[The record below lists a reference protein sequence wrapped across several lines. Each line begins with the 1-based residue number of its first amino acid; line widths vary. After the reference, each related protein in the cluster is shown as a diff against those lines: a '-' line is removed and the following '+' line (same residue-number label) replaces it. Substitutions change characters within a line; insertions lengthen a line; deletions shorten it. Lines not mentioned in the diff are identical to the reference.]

1 MNSSANSNVKPLKER
16 IATLAVFLANGFGIG
31 AWAVEVPRIKEQ
43 LALSDASLG
52 IALFAFA
59 LGAIVAM
66 PLAGRL
72 APRLGSGRATAL
84 LGVAFFIALPLPALA
99 PNFALLCLVLLLL
112 GAANGAM
119 DVSMNGH
126 ASSIET
132 VWGTPIMSSFH
143 AAWSAGG
150 LLGAATGAMIQK
162 GGIGVA
168 GGLLLPDVL
177 IGVLIFSAAT
187 LALRDV
193 GPRAKAPSSSGFAL
207 PDAGVMKLAAL
218 AFLCMM
224 TEGAVADWSA
234 VFLRSVLHGEAS
246 VAALGYSAFA
256 FSMAACR
263 IIGDVSVHRLGSSA
277 VVRLGGLIAAGGLAL
292 VLGLPNTV
300 TACVGFAL
308 VGIGLANIV
317 PVIFSAA
324 GRSTA
329 TPAMGVSMAATAG
342 YAGFL
347 VGPPLIGFGAG
358 LVGLRLALGVLVV
371 ATLFVCVFGGRAIRG
386 AGVSVAAGR
395 NQSVAESSVE

>member
-1 MNSSANSNVKPLKER
+1 MKPTRER
-16 IATLAVFLANGFGIG
+16 LATLAVFLANGFGIG
-31 AWAVEVPRIKEQ
+31 AWAVEVPRIKEH
-43 LALSDASLG
+43 LSLSDTALG
-52 IALFAFA
+52 MALFAFA

-84 LGVAFFIALPLPALA
+84 LGAAFVVALPLPALM
-99 PNFALLCLVLLLL
+99 PNFALLCFVLLLL
-112 GAANGAM
+112 GAANGAL

-126 ASSIET
+126 ASTIET
-132 VWGTPIMSSFH
+132 VWKSPIMSSFH

-150 LLGAATGAMIQK
+150 LLGAATGAMLQK
-162 GGIGVA
+162 WSVGVA
-168 GGLLLPDVL
+168 GGLMVPDVFIAAL
-177 IGVLIFSAAT
+177 ILTAAAF
-187 LALRDV
+187 ALRDL
-193 GPRAKAPSSSGFAL
+193 GPRAEPAASGFAL

-224 TEGAVADWSA
+224 MEGGVADWSA
-234 VFLRSVLHGEAS
+234 VFLRSVLNGDAS
-246 VAALGYSAFA
+246 IAALGYSAFA

-263 IIGDVSVHRLGSSA
+263 IIGDVSVRRLGPA
-277 VVRLGGLIAAGGLAL
+277 TVVGLGGLLSASGLAL
-292 VLGLPNTV
+292 VLGFPTAL

-308 VGIGLANIV
+308 VGLGLANIV

-329 TPAMGVSMAATAG
+329 TPAVGVSMAATAG

-358 LVGLRLALGVLVV
+358 LMGLRLALGVLVI
-371 ATLFVCVFGGRAIRG
+371 AAFVVCLLGSKAVRG
-386 AGVSVAAGR
+386 
-395 NQSVAESSVE
+395 VELVPAVD

>member
-1 MNSSANSNVKPLKER
+1 
-16 IATLAVFLANGFGIG
+16 
-31 AWAVEVPRIKEQ
+31 
-43 LALSDASLG
+43 LG

-59 LGAIVAM
+59 LGAIVTM

-72 APRLGSGRATAL
+72 TPRLGSGRATAL
-84 LGVAFFIALPLPALA
+84 FGAAFFVVLPLPALA
-99 PNFALLCLVLLLL
+99 PSFPLLWLVLLLL

-132 VWGTPIMSSFH
+132 AWGSPIMSSFH

-150 LLGAATGAMIQK
+150 LLGAATGGMIQK
-162 GGIGVA
+162 GGIGVV
-168 GGLLLPDVL
+168 GGLLLPDIL
-177 IGVLIFSAAT
+177 IGILIFSAAA
-187 LALRDV
+187 LALRDI
-193 GPRAKAPSSSGFAL
+193 GPRAKAPTTSGFAL
-207 PDAGVMKLAAL
+207 PSAGVMKLAAL

-224 TEGAVADWSA
+224 VEGAVVDWSA
-234 VFLRSVLHGEAS
+234 VFLRSTLIGEAS

-263 IIGDVSVHRLGSSA
+263 VVGDVSVHRLGSST
-277 VVRLGGLIAAGGLAL
+277 VVRLGGLIAASGLTL

-308 VGIGLANIV
+308 VGVGLSNIV

-324 GRSTA
+324 GKSTA
-329 TPAMGVSMAATAG
+329 TPALGVSMAATAG

-358 LVGLRLALGVLVV
+358 FVGLRLALGVLVM
-371 ATLFVCVFGGRAIRG
+371 AALIVCVFGGKAIRG
-386 AGVSVAAGR
+386 ANVSMTARPARAVADGSAD
-395 NQSVAESSVE
+395 

>member
-1 MNSSANSNVKPLKER
+1 MKPVKER

-31 AWAVEVPRIKEQ
+31 AWAVEVPRIKEH

-84 LGVAFFIALPLPALA
+84 LGAAFILALPLPALA
-99 PNFALLCLVLLLL
+99 PVFPLLCLVLLLL
-112 GAANGAM
+112 GAANGAL

-126 ASSIET
+126 ASAIET
-132 VWGTPIMSSFH
+132 VWGSPIMSSFH

-162 GGIGVA
+162 GGIGVV

-177 IGVLIFSAAT
+177 IGILIFSAAG
-187 LALRDV
+187 LALRDI
-193 GPRAKAPSSSGFAL
+193 GPRAKAAAAGLAL
-207 PDAGVMKLAAL
+207 PSAGVMKLAAL

-224 TEGAVADWSA
+224 VEGAVADWSA
-234 VFLRSVLHGEAS
+234 VFLRSVLSGAAS
-246 VAALGYSAFA
+246 IAALGYSAFA

-263 IIGDVSVHRLGSSA
+263 IIGDVSVHRLGSSM
-277 VVRLGGLIAAGGLAL
+277 VIRLGGLIAASGLAL
-292 VLGLPNTV
+292 VLGLPSTL

-308 VGIGLANIV
+308 VGTGLANIV

-329 TPAMGVSMAATAG
+329 TPALGVSMAATAG

-371 ATLFVCVFGGRAIRG
+371 AALIVCVFGGRAVRS
-386 AGVSVAAGR
+386 ASASKPASRARAVADG
-395 NQSVAESSVE
+395 SVE

>member
-1 MNSSANSNVKPLKER
+1 MKPIKER

-31 AWAVEVPRIKEQ
+31 AWAVEVPRIKEH

-84 LGVAFFIALPLPALA
+84 LGVAFIAALPLPALA

-112 GAANGAM
+112 GAANGAL

-126 ASSIET
+126 ASAIET
-132 VWGTPIMSSFH
+132 VWGSPIMSSFH

-162 GGIGVA
+162 GGIGVI
-168 GGLLLPDVL
+168 GGLLIPDVL
-177 IGVLIFSAAT
+177 IGILIFSAAA
-187 LALRDV
+187 LALRDI
-193 GPRAKAPSSSGFAL
+193 GPRAKAGGGGLAL
-207 PDAGVMKLAAL
+207 PSAGVMKLAAL

-224 TEGAVADWSA
+224 VEGAVADWSA
-234 VFLRSVLHGEAS
+234 VYLRSALHGEAS
-246 VAALGYSAFA
+246 IAALGYSAFA

-263 IIGDVSVHRLGSSA
+263 IIGDVSVHRLGSSM

-292 VLGLPNTV
+292 VLGFPSTV
-300 TACVGFAL
+300 TACAGFGL

-317 PVIFSAA
+317 PVIFSSA

-329 TPAMGVSMAATAG
+329 TPALGVSMAATAG

-347 VGPPLIGFGAG
+347 VGPPMIGFGAG
-358 LVGLRLALGVLVV
+358 FVGLRLALSVLVV
-371 ATLFVCVFGGRAIRG
+371 AALIVCVFGGKAVQG
-386 AGVSVAAGR
+386 VGVSRAASGVR
-395 NQSVAESSVE
+395 AVPDGSSVD

>member
-1 MNSSANSNVKPLKER
+1 MRPVKER
-16 IATLAVFLANGFGIG
+16 FATLAVFLANGFGIG
-31 AWAVEVPRIKEQ
+31 AWAVEVPRIKEH

-52 IALFAFA
+52 IALFSFA

-72 APRLGSGRATAL
+72 APHLGSGRATAL
-84 LGVAFFIALPLPALA
+84 LGAAFVIALPLPALA
-99 PNFALLCLVLLLL
+99 PSLPILCLVLLLL

-126 ASSIET
+126 ASAIET
-132 VWGTPIMSSFH
+132 VWKAPIMSSFH

-168 GGLLLPDVL
+168 GGLLLPDVF
-177 IGVLIFSAAT
+177 IAVLVISAAV
-187 LALRDV
+187 LALHDV
-193 GPRAKAPSSSGFAL
+193 GPRVKAAAGSAFAL
-207 PDAGVMKLAAL
+207 PSGAVLKLAAL
-218 AFLCMM
+218 AFMCMM
-224 TEGAVADWSA
+224 MEGAVADWSA
-234 VFLRSVLHGEAS
+234 VFLRSALNGEAS

-263 IIGDVSVHRLGSSA
+263 IVGDVSVRRFGSSA

-292 VLGLPNTV
+292 VLALPSTV
-300 TACVGFAL
+300 TACLGFAL

-329 TPAMGVSMAATAG
+329 TPALGVSMAATAG

-347 VGPPLIGFGAG
+347 VGPPVIGFGAG
-358 LVGLRLALGVLVV
+358 FMGLRLALSVLVL
-371 ATLFVCVFGGRAIRG
+371 AGLIVCVFGGRAVRG
-386 AGVSVAAGR
+386 ASVGTPEVTARAAVEG
-395 NQSVAESSVE
+395 SVD

>member
-1 MNSSANSNVKPLKER
+1 MKPVKER
-16 IATLAVFLANGFGIG
+16 LATLAVFLANGFGIG
-31 AWAVEVPRIKEQ
+31 AWAVEVPRIKEH

-84 LGVAFFIALPLPALA
+84 LGAAFIVALPLPALA
-99 PNFALLCLVLLLL
+99 PDFPLLCLVLLLL
-112 GAANGAM
+112 GAANGAL

-126 ASSIET
+126 ASAIET
-132 VWGTPIMSSFH
+132 VWESPIMSSFH

-162 GGIGVA
+162 GGIGVV

-177 IGVLIFSAAT
+177 IGILIFSAT
-187 LALRDV
+187 GLALRDI
-193 GPRAKAPSSSGFAL
+193 GPRAKAPAAGLAL

-224 TEGAVADWSA
+224 VEGAVADWSA
-234 VFLRSVLHGEAS
+234 VFLRSVLSGAAS
-246 VAALGYSAFA
+246 IAALGYSAFA

-263 IIGDVSVHRLGSSA
+263 IIGDVSVHRLGSSM
-277 VVRLGGLIAAGGLAL
+277 VIRLGGLIAASGLAL
-292 VLGLPNTV
+292 VLGLPSTL

-329 TPAMGVSMAATAG
+329 TPALGVSMAATAG

-371 ATLFVCVFGGRAIRG
+371 AALIVCVFGGRAVRG
-386 AGVSVAAGR
+386 ASTSRPASRARAVADGSVD
-395 NQSVAESSVE
+395 